1 VTDENFNPPLEIRAM
16 ELEVIPTGTS
26 VNTCEAYNILMVIKP
41 MAGLLIPL
49 HEPRFAGGAV
59 IG

>member
-1 VTDENFNPPLEIRAM
+1 VIDENFNPPREIRAM
-16 ELEVIPTGTS
+16 EIEVIPPGTS
-26 VNTCEAYNILMVIKP
+26 ENTYEAYDNLMKIKQ
-41 MAGLLIPL
+41 MAHLLIPL